1 METAV
6 IKYLAEHFD
15 LRLPEKPDQEQ
26 LVMTLAEKINYLII
40 HDFTHLVGVL
50 YRIDVSEQKLKTLL
64 RQNPEADAG
73 RIIASMIIERQ
84 LEKIRSRKNFRENN
98 VPPDGEE
105 KW

>member
-6 IKYLAEHFD
+6 IKYLADHFD
-15 LRLPEKPDQEQ
+15 LKLPEQPDQEQ
-26 LVMTLAEKINYLII
+26 LVMTLAEKINYLIVNN
-40 HDFTHLVGVL
+40 FTQLVRML
-50 YRIDVSEQKLKTLL
+50 YRIDVSEQKLKTML
-64 RQNPEADAG
+64 RQNPQADAG

-98 VPPDGEE
+98 IPPDGEE